1 MVCGADKT
9 KESKMK
15 KLLTAMSAVVLAFGL
30 NAATVDWKYSITNAQ
45 GTEGYNN
52 GYTVY
57 LVDATAWDGATIS
70 AATFSDASVVLDS
83 TTFGAATG
91 RNVGQKTYMTVGNS
105 GARSVAI
112 SSLSDGSSLDVYYV
126 ILNTNADPN
135 TYTTVADTLT
145 GRADTGEAVF
155 GSHTSMT
162 AAAASAAT
170 WTAVPE
176 PTSGLLLVLGVAGL
190 ALRRKRA

>member
-1 MVCGADKT
+1 
-9 KESKMK
+9 MK
-15 KLLTAMSAVVLAFGL
+15 KLLMAMSAVAIAFGL

-45 GTEGYNN
+45 GTEGYNS

-57 LVDATAWDGATIS
+57 LVNATAWDAATIS
-70 AATFSDASVVLDS
+70 AATFSDSSVVLDS

-91 RNVGQKTYMTVGNS
+91 RNAGAKTYMTVGNA
-105 GARSVAI
+105 GARSVTVDT
-112 SSLSDGSSLDVYYV
+112 LSEGSSLGVYYV

-135 TYTTVADTLT
+135 TYTTVSDTLT
-145 GRADTGEAVF
+145 GRAETGEAVF
-155 GSHTSMT
+155 GTHISMT
-162 AAAASAAT
+162 ASAASSAT

-176 PTSGLLLVLGVAGL
+176 PTSGLLMLLGMAGL